1 MLKCMY
7 CHKKF
12 LGGGIHRIK
21 EHLARHKGNASCC
34 PNVPVEVQ
42 HAMQQSLDGAAVRKK
57 RKMKLAEEVKKLN
70 PNQLDTGEVEGQ
82 MVQLQIPDIFDPA
95 AVQMEV
101 KEEAVAKAPERGR
114 KRRTRHS
121 SPASAPL
128 AQLALPSVSDANL
141 SKTHTGPMVDKDQ
154 AYMAIFRCLYEGG
167 APLDIVNSKYFQ
179 PMIDAIAAV
188 GGLQKP
194 SYYDASGYFLKRTIE
209 EVNGLLER
217 YKATW
222 SRTGCSVL
230 ADEWTTENGKTLIN
244 FLVYCPEGTMFLKS
258 VDASHIVASPDT
270 LYDLLKHIVEEVGVK
285 NVVQVITNNTESHV
299 IAGKRLTD
307 TFPTLFWTPCASPC
321 IDGMLEDIGK
331 QETISEVIENAKS
344 ITSFIYSH
352 AVVLNMMKKY
362 TNGKDLL
369 LPCETRS
376 AMNFLTLKSMIG
388 LKDEL
393 RAMVAS
399 EEWMNCPYSKK
410 PAGIAISN
418 LISNL
423 LFWSS
428 CAAIVRIT
436 EPLVRVLKLVDSS
449 SRPAMG
455 YIHVGMHQ
463 AKEAIKKELVK
474 KQDYMP
480 YWDIIDW
487 RWDRRLPRPLHAAG
501 FFLNPRFFYSIQGEV
516 SNEIS
521 SGMLDCI
528 ERLVPEAKVQDKIQK
543 ELNLYKSAAGDFG
556 RKMAVRARH
565 TLLPGKKT
573 FCRCLLML
581 CVCLSVFLNN
591 YFLCPVLIIA
601 EWWSTYGGACP
612 NLTRLAIRVLSQTC
626 SSRVCERKHIP
637 FEQIHNQRVNCME
650 HQRLSDLLFVRYNLR
665 LQQR

>member
-581 CVCLSVFLNN
+581 CVCLSVFLTTT
-591 YFLCPVLIIA
+591 F
-601 EWWSTYGGACP
+601 
-612 NLTRLAIRVLSQTC
+612 
-626 SSRVCERKHIP
+626 
-637 FEQIHNQRVNCME
+637 
-650 HQRLSDLLFVRYNLR
+650 FVRNL
-665 LQQR
+665 L

>member
-1 MLKCMY
+1 
-7 CHKKF
+7 
-12 LGGGIHRIK
+12 
-21 EHLARHKGNASCC
+21 
-34 PNVPVEVQ
+34 
-42 HAMQQSLDGAAVRKK
+42 
-57 RKMKLAEEVKKLN
+57 
-70 PNQLDTGEVEGQ
+70 
-82 MVQLQIPDIFDPA
+82 
-95 AVQMEV
+95 
-101 KEEAVAKAPERGR
+101 
-114 KRRTRHS
+114 
-121 SPASAPL
+121 
-128 AQLALPSVSDANL
+128 
-141 SKTHTGPMVDKDQ
+141 
-154 AYMAIFRCLYEGG
+154 
-167 APLDIVNSKYFQ
+167 
-179 PMIDAIAAV
+179 
-188 GGLQKP
+188 
-194 SYYDASGYFLKRTIE
+194 
-209 EVNGLLER
+209 
-217 YKATW
+217 
-222 SRTGCSVL
+222 
-230 ADEWTTENGKTLIN
+230 
-244 FLVYCPEGTMFLKS
+244 
-258 VDASHIVASPDT
+258 
-270 LYDLLKHIVEEVGVK
+270 VEEVGVK

-581 CVCLSVFLNN
+581 CVCLSVFLTIT
-591 YFLCPVLIIA
+591 F
-601 EWWSTYGGACP
+601 
-612 NLTRLAIRVLSQTC
+612 
-626 SSRVCERKHIP
+626 
-637 FEQIHNQRVNCME
+637 
-650 HQRLSDLLFVRYNLR
+650 FVRNL
-665 LQQR
+665 L